1 MAPQPKV
8 KHIVTIGSNKYSLRA
23 GDIYGELAGVTGV
36 TKAPANDTTN
46 YTDKITSADFSN
58 GLVTRV
64 KARGVVLT
72 NGVVTKSRDFTIIVT
87 AEKLKSALAGLDSK
101 KITVAGGQVYD
112 LIGARI
118 PQRRRFS

>member
-1 MAPQPKV
+1 MAAQPKV

-23 GDIYGELAGVTGV
+23 SDIYGDLGGVTGV

-58 GLVTRV
+58 GLVARV

-101 KITVAGGQVYD
+101 KITIAGGQVYD